1 MPLLAASEPAA
12 YSLVLPKGRSPFVLT
27 CDHASRRIPQA
38 LGTLGLSQE
47 ALSTHVAWD
56 IGAAGVAHRLS
67 ALLDAP
73 LVLQGYSRLVIDCN
87 RPPGVP
93 SSIPVL
99 SEKTSIAGN
108 LDLTPSRIAE
118 RQQEIFDPY
127 HAAIGS
133 ILDARVREG
142 MPTLLVAIHSFTPMY
157 HDVARPWHTGLMYR
171 HDKRLAQALLGLL
184 RAEGGLCVGDNEPY
198 AITEITD
205 YTLPFHGEKRG
216 LAHVGIEIRQDL
228 IGHEAGQVEWAERF
242 ARLLSRAARQVS

>member
-1 MPLLAASEPAA
+1 MPLLAAGEPAA
-12 YSLVLPKGRSPFVLT
+12 YSVVLPEGRSRFVLT
-27 CDHASRRIPQA
+27 CDHASRRIPQS

-108 LDLTPSRIAE
+108 LDLTPSHIAE

-133 ILDARVREG
+133 ILDARRRED
-142 MPTLLVAIHSFTPMY
+142 MPTLLVAVHSFTPVF

-171 HDKRLAQALLGLL
+171 HEKRLAQVLLGLL
-184 RAEGGLCVGDNEPY
+184 REDGGLCVGDNEPY
-198 AITEITD
+198 AITETTD

-228 IGHEAGQVEWAERF
+228 IGHEAGQMEWAERL
-242 ARLLSRAARQVS
+242 ARLLTRAAQLL